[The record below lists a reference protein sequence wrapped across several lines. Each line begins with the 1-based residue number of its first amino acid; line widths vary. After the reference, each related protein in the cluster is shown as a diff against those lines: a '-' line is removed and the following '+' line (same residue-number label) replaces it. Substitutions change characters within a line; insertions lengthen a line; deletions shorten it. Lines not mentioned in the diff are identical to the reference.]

1 MGYYFKP
8 YERAFNDFI
17 EWLFADKQKRKLL
30 KYVPRYCRNCEILGI
45 CRDENNNWKCRNGC
59 WFIKRT

>member
-8 YERAFNDFI
+8 YVRAFDDFI
-17 EWLFADKQKRKLL
+17 EWLFADKRKRKML
-30 KYVPRYCRNCEILGI
+30 KYVPRYCRICEVLDL

>member
-8 YERAFNDFI
+8 YKRAFDDFI
-17 EWLFADKQKRKLL
+17 EWLFADKRKRKLL
-30 KYVPRYCRNCEILGI
+30 KYVPRYCRNCEILGM
-45 CRDENNNWKCRNGC
+45 CRDENNNWKCQNGC